1 MIRLDLALSSIGGGA
16 FLFRRLHDRTL
27 TGGAAARAGTSTSS
41 ASSAL
46 STPLPRFKLGQ
57 IGIVID
63 SRQSR
68 RIRSTIPPLNSGEGR
83 HTNHR
88 LRVTDTEN
96 AGSALLQHFD
106 FHFSARESES
116 A

>member
-1 MIRLDLALSSIGGGA
+1 MIRLDLALSCVGGGA
-16 FLFRRLHDRTL
+16 FLIRRLHDRTL
-27 TGGAAARAGTSTSS
+27 AGGPAARAGTSTSS
-41 ASSAL
+41 APTTP
-46 STPLPRFKLGQ
+46 STPLARFKLGQ

-88 LRVTDTEN
+88 LRVTDTKN

-106 FHFSARESES
+106 LYLSARESES